1 MLWDDVK
8 LKLAYMQRVEHFHRC
23 RERKEKERFSFCR
36 NPFRFAQQLL
46 EEKKK
51 WETTQG
57 RD

>member
-36 NPFRFAQQLL
+36 NPFRFAQQ
-46 EEKKK
+46 EKK